1 MVRDR
6 NQRGR
11 VAHWQS
17 TLRIISILRVQ
28 ILPLNLQFW
37 ERVNVKKPTPS
48 AFFKVCFQF
57 SSYGY
62 GCLCNIEI
70 NGWCQAC
77 RGRRFADFKGTAH
90 ILNCH

>member
-1 MVRDR
+1 MAR
-6 NQRGR
+6 NQ
-11 VAHWQS
+11 
-17 TLRIISILRVQ
+17 
-28 ILPLNLQFW
+28 
-37 ERVNVKKPTPS
+37 TPS

-77 RGRRFADFKGTAH
+77 RDRRFADFKGTAH